1 MVDELNQLEIALKS
15 KNEIEITS
23 ITLNRLNSERVKLR
37 EEYKKKFGKDLLQ
50 DIEEYTSS
58 DYQTTLLALY
68 KDPVEYDADL
78 LYNAMKGLGSDKDV
92 LTEIVCF
99 RSFDRLNK
107 IKEKYK
113 EKYGKDLVEE
123 IKSETSGDYQKT
135 IMILLEKER
144 NKNSSPDF
152 QTCSKIAD
160 EIYKHGEGKLGT
172 SEDVFINYFTSLSG
186 EELLLMAKEYHKK
199 YKRDL
204 VSCIQSEF
212 SSNIKDLLLAIIYS
226 LISPS
231 EYFARKVFRAV
242 DGPGTK
248 DKKLIRYIVTRA
260 EVDMKI
266 IRNYYQLIFKKD
278 MVERVKDDTSGEYF
292 KLLEGLMLRNYNQV
306 QISQ

>member
-23 ITLNRLNSERVKLR
+23 ITLNHPNSERVKLR

-68 KDPVEYDADL
+68 KEPVEYDADL

-292 KLLEGLMLRNYNQV
+292 KLLEGLMLRNYNQI